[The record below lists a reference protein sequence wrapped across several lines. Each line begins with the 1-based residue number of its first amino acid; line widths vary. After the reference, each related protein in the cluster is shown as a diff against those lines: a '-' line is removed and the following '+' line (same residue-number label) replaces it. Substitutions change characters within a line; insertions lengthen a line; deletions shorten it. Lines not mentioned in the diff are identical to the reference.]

1 MVMVVAAVARQVAH
15 TTAPRLRGTLPA
27 RTVVCAGWQ
36 LECGAPSVGLGRY
49 VGLAYPPVTTGRAL
63 TAISCAF
70 TGMAARALLLVAR
83 RPWWL
88 HANKLHTTAVIVVIT
103 DEAVELKVGCLG
115 PAKGRDFTHQICR
128 HRFGHMGG
136 SWLLVVVA
144 GPGKPPQCPVLS
156 LLRPTLRVAVIL
168 STGVPARTWGPLSP
182 QVSCPAALLQQRR

>member
-1 MVMVVAAVARQVAH
+1 MVVAAVARQVAH

-136 SWLLVVVA
+136 SCTITGIGRFTTHTLGCEGIPENA
-144 GPGKPPQCPVLS
+144 FGNAKRETRTGKYS
-156 LLRPTLRVAVIL
+156 Y
-168 STGVPARTWGPLSP
+168 
-182 QVSCPAALLQQRR
+182 